1 MFAIYIEHTVRTISH
16 WESSSK
22 SWSYGCGMVVCFKK
36 VIHNPSTVFV
46 CVSSS
51 LSRLQTCPKVF
62 YVCIHLF
69 ANSCHNHVRM
79 VWAIFNSASSCA
91 NSWSRGNKNIPLW
104 KRLETTDYDR
114 NDIVPLWFRLDL
126 DSCKCILLVSIQ
138 HSFGLALPATYIGD
152 KTAWKISTE
161 LRCFER
167 RPTVGNYLMLV
178 LKCRRWSAIHT
189 CRFYFCGDRQSSNGA
204 SQSSNGASQ
213 ARYATFSYPEP
224 VLHAVNRAWQTGMG
238 CTETAAEFTL

>member
-1 MFAIYIEHTVRTISH
+1 MLLSWKISLLAAVLSTCRPPSTPK
-16 WESSSK
+16 WTCRRYCGKYRMTNSAWPSISGGGRRGDFFPQVSRSIFITLYRSSFKNRFDVSSK
-22 SWSYGCGMVVCFKK
+22 G
-36 VIHNPSTVFV
+36 PSSGISVGIT
-46 CVSSS
+46 
-51 LSRLQTCPKVF
+51 
-62 YVCIHLF
+62 
-69 ANSCHNHVRM
+69 N
-79 VWAIFNSASSCA
+79 
-91 NSWSRGNKNIPLW
+91 
-104 KRLETTDYDR
+104 
-114 NDIVPLWFRLDL
+114 WFRLDL

-167 RPTVGNYLMLV
+167 SPTVGNYLMLV

-224 VLHAVNRAWQTGMG
+224 VLYAVNRAWQTGMG
-238 CTETAAEFTL
+238 CTETAELAL